1 MASSLLRDREES
13 ERFDPFQDQEWQR
26 FSACIRELGT
36 KQALFFIVAGTS
48 IVPFAPTRAMH
59 DSRYSAL
66 TEVLQKLHLV
76 NAQDATSPC
85 LHLEQEQLFRE
96 AFDTFSL
103 TLLLERVSDIR
114 ARSISVHTV
123 PIEFI
128 VKCVL
133 VFAQALSDALD
144 EKLHRRPATVS
155 ASCGDTGGTCGT
167 GERAAA
173 ACG

>member
-103 TLLLERVSDIR
+103 TLPLERVCDIR

-128 VKCVL
+128 VKMCSRLRASLVGCVGRKAAPSSRYRQCFL
-133 VFAQALSDALD
+133 WGHGRHMW
-144 EKLHRRPATVS
+144 HR
-155 ASCGDTGGTCGT
+155 
-167 GERAAA
+167 
-173 ACG
+173 

>member
-1 MASSLLRDREES
+1 M
-13 ERFDPFQDQEWQR
+13 QR

-144 EKLHRRPATVS
+144 EKLHRRCPLPSVLPV
-155 ASCGDTGGTCGT
+155 GT
-167 GERAAA
+167 RAAHVA
-173 ACG
+173 QVSVPQRRVVRQLPNHYQWLGNCPTIGNG

>member
-1 MASSLLRDREES
+1 M
-13 ERFDPFQDQEWQR
+13 QR

-76 NAQDATSPC
+76 NAQDATSTC

-114 ARSISVHTV
+114 ARSAHFSSYGSYRVHRQMCSRLRASLV
-123 PIEFI
+123 G
-128 VKCVL
+128 CV
-133 VFAQALSDALD
+133 
-144 EKLHRRPATVS
+144 
-155 ASCGDTGGTCGT
+155 G
-167 GERAAA
+167 
-173 ACG
+173 